1 MFFASSAFSD
11 LRYAIRQLRRSPG
24 FAAAAVLTL
33 ALGIGANTAVF
44 SLLDQALLRSLPVR
58 NPASLVILE
67 GTGKAWEGSFSSNG
81 GDHEAYFSVPMYRNL
96 RDENRAFSGLIASA
110 PADIGVA
117 HAGHS
122 EAARAELVSGNYFS
136 VLGVQPALGRVFT
149 EADDTAPG
157 ANSVAVLSF
166 DFWRDHLGADSTLIG
181 STLSVNGQPFQIV
194 GVAAPQ
200 FRSAIWGESPS
211 LFVPMSMSGEIVPGA
226 GKRLKDHTDRW
237 INILGRLKPG
247 VSRAQA
253 QAATQP
259 LWHALRADELKAL
272 GHPTQHFTDEFLT
285 NSRLLVKPGARG
297 FSYQRGRFET
307 PLLAIMAMAILVLL
321 IASVNVASLL
331 LVRSAGRVREF
342 SLRFALGAAVP
353 RIVRQLL
360 VEGILIGAV
369 GGLAGIALAPLA
381 IRLLLRQLNADQTD
395 AWFSSALDFRLLA
408 FTFVVA
414 LAVSVFF
421 SLAPAIE
428 LRRPDL
434 TRALRESTGT
444 PTGGTFSLRRVVVSL
459 QIGLSVLLLVG
470 AGLFV
475 RTMQKLRA
483 VDVGFNTTHLVTFGI
498 DPKLSGYATAAISP
512 LEQRIIERLA
522 TLPGVESV
530 GASTLAQLAGD
541 DGGGNVTVAGYTPPP
556 DDDSVVEKEAVNSA
570 YFRTLQMPLVIGRA
584 FTDADNA
591 TGQKVAIVN
600 QAFVKH
606 FCGGSVPS
614 CLGRQMKNGGGK
626 HINLDT
632 EIVGIVRDAR
642 HTGVRDQAS
651 PTEFQ
656 PLDQV
661 DRPAQLFLYL
671 RSVGPPDQLVLT
683 VRRTMQQLDPS
694 LPLLSLRTMDAQIED
709 SLSNERLISILA
721 VCFGVLATLLAG
733 VGLYGVLAFTTT
745 QRTREIGIRIAL
757 GSPRAAVA
765 RLVLTD
771 VLRLTALGIAVAL
784 PVAFALARLLRSELF
799 GVSPADPFALAAAI
813 VIIAVTALLA
823 ALIPAR
829 RAVNIDPM
837 QALRTE

>member
-1 MFFASSAFSD
+1 MFLASCAFFD

-58 NPASLVILE
+58 DPASLVILE
-67 GTGKAWEGSFSSNG
+67 GTGKAWEGHFSSHG

-96 RDENRAFSGLIASA
+96 QDQNRAFSGLIASA

-166 DFWRDHLGADSTLIG
+166 DFWRDHLGADPTLIG
-181 STLSVNGQPFQIV
+181 STVSVNGQPFQIV
-194 GVAAPQ
+194 GVAAPR

-226 GKRLKDHTDRW
+226 GKRLNDHTEPW
-237 INILGRLKPG
+237 INILGRLGPG
-247 VSRAQA
+247 VTRAQA

-272 GHPTQHFTDEFLT
+272 GHRTQHFTDEFLT

-297 FSYQRGRFET
+297 FSYQRDSFET
-307 PLLAIMAMAILVLL
+307 PLFAIMAMGILVLV

-353 RIVRQLL
+353 RLVRQLL

-381 IRLLLRQLNADQTD
+381 IRLLLKQLNGDQTD
-395 AWFSSALDFRLLA
+395 AAFSSALDFRLLA

-414 LAVSVFF
+414 LVVSIFF

-498 DPKLSGYATAAISP
+498 DPKLSGYAPAAISA

-556 DDDSVVEKEAVNSA
+556 DDDSVVEKEAINSA
-570 YFRTLQMPLVIGRA
+570 YFRTLQMPLVTGRA

-606 FCGGSVPS
+606 FCGGDVPS
-614 CLGRQMKNGGGK
+614 CLSRQMKNGGGK
-626 HINLDT
+626 HIKLDT

-642 HTGVRDQAS
+642 HTSVRDRAS
-651 PTEFQ
+651 ATEFQ

-661 DRPAQLFLYL
+661 DRPANLYLYL

-683 VRRTMQQLDPS
+683 VRRTMQQLDPL

-733 VGLYGVLAFTTT
+733 VGLYGVLAFTTA

-757 GSPRAAVA
+757 GSPRVAVA

-771 VLRLTALGIAVAL
+771 VLRLTALGIAVAF
-784 PVAFALARLLRSELF
+784 PVAFALGRLLRSELF